1 MYKHKSVAQK
11 RKEKQSR
18 EANSKAGSR
27 TLFQVGVSKVVDV
40 EVSSRSDDGRIG
52 YLFNY

>member
-1 MYKHKSVAQK
+1 MYKHKSGAQK

-27 TLFQVGVSKVVDV
+27 TLFQVGVSKVV
-40 EVSSRSDDGRIG
+40 EASSRSDDGKIG
-52 YLFNY
+52 YLFNF